1 MDKENNKTI
10 PLLSLLY
17 RNLVLEILI
26 VILCALAMFGYSVYT
41 DKTFYTV
48 SQSVMLRTSIT
59 SPLGNASQSSNAS
72 HGKLYMPM
80 VKDSITNPEA
90 ISQAN
95 ERYKLKYPQA
105 TDGINAKNI
114 KVGYKDDSLIF
125 NVSYTDENQARSKA
139 KLAIIFEVANEQLRK
154 DIKGDV
160 NLVLTDGVDEDG
172 AVRYYSVVTSNSI
185 LEHTILGVFIGVV
198 VAVAVVLIR
207 HITNNTVTD
216 KDEFEQLTG
225 VSVLSFL
232 E

>member
-1 MDKENNKTI
+1 MDKENKKTI
-10 PLLSLLY
+10 PLLALLY
-17 RNLVLEILI
+17 KNLVLEILI
-26 VILCALAMFGYSVYT
+26 VVLCAMAMLAYTVYT

-59 SPLGNASQSSNAS
+59 SSLGNASQSSNAS

-80 VKDSITNPEA
+80 VNDSITNPEA

-95 ERYKLKYPQA
+95 EKYKQSFPNA
-105 TDGINAKNI
+105 TDKIEGKNI

-125 NVSYTDENQARSKA
+125 NVSYTDENEARSKA
-139 KLAIIFEVANEQLRK
+139 KLAIIFEVANEQLKK

-160 NLVLTDGVDEDG
+160 KLVLTDGVDENG
-172 AVRYYSVVTSNSI
+172 AVRYYSVVTSDSKVQN
-185 LEHTILGVFIGVV
+185 TILGAFIGIV
-198 VAVAVVLIR
+198 VAVAVVLLR
-207 HITNNTVTD
+207 YVTNNTVTD

-225 VSVLSFL
+225 VSVLSLL